1 MVNDPLVGQCNLHH
15 VAQFNTGA
23 APLSPEIIQKLAK
36 KFPTAGIKQGWGMT
50 ESTSCI
56 TSTPSKF
63 LSPRFAHTVG
73 TAVPNTVLKI
83 VEVETGKELGIN
95 SPGEVS

>member
-1 MVNDPLVGQCNLHH
+1 
-15 VAQFNTGA
+15 
-23 APLSPEIIQKLAK
+23 
-36 KFPTAGIKQGWGMT
+36 MT

-83 VEVETGKELGIN
+83 VDVETGKELGIN